1 LNWLSWKARISAVP
15 RWTQEKGARR
25 NAAEAAP
32 PSRWCPKTDHREL
45 IITSRVPPAAL
56 CPWRKLPGRTGRP
69 PCHPCRRQQRGG
81 DRESPGSHAPH
92 AMGTARPE
100 RCLAIA
106 WWFLRSGARALRASE
121 LWSSS
126 SVLCIR
132 PRPDGRSPMGTGYAC
147 TFDSHS
153 GCVGVRI
160 PSYIYEVLCQRR
172 PHRSTRT
179 KPYPRVA
186 VGTFGCAVMSRTS
199 LLLARTV
206 DSDPGQRKQK
216 GCVERQAPVT
226 AVSEDFCPFEK
237 PKRKGF

>member
-1 LNWLSWKARISAVP
+1 MRPSP
-15 RWTQEKGARR
+15 
-25 NAAEAAP
+25 EAAT

-69 PCHPCRRQQRGG
+69 PCHPCRRPQRGG

-92 AMGTARPE
+92 AHGNSAPRALSCYCLVVPAIGCARPE
-100 RCLAIA
+100 GI
-106 WWFLRSGARALRASE
+106 RALE
-121 LWSSS
+121 
-126 SVLCIR
+126 LCIR
-132 PRPDGRSPMGTGYAC
+132 PRPDGRSPMRTGYAC

-153 GCVGVRI
+153 GCIGVKI

-172 PHRSTRT
+172 PHRTTRT

-186 VGTFGCAVMSRTS
+186 VGTFGCAVMSLTS

-206 DSDPGQRKQK
+206 D
-216 GCVERQAPVT
+216 
-226 AVSEDFCPFEK
+226 
-237 PKRKGF
+237 